1 MHMLAAPLCF
11 NSDTVNNEPWQ
22 VELKRS
28 CNNVAVL
35 YEAGMNTSFS
45 NKGGGGGGEVGR
57 GRGGS
62 CPRLNF
68 FSNTVLEFA
77 ELFLVAIL
85 GCLRER
91 ILSCCLW
98 FRLWYENKD

>member
-45 NKGGGGGGEVGR
+45 NKGGGGGGRWEGAEGAAVPA
-57 GRGGS
+57 S
-62 CPRLNF
+62 IF
-68 FSNTVLEFA
+68 FLTQCWSL
-77 ELFLVAIL
+77 LSYFL
-85 GCLRER
+85 
-91 ILSCCLW
+91 
-98 FRLWYENKD
+98 